1 MALRG
6 YRARWIV
13 DGIGGPTHPG
23 VVLIDDERIV
33 DVVGPNSAPSDAEIT
48 DLGEAAI
55 LPGLIDAH
63 VHLIWAGA
71 KPNPDISRIAV
82 HHQAP
87 THGGSKEAHMV
98 VIGHS
103 DEGAIGLRGLTQPE
117 TRCAGRPLTDPQAA

>member
-1 MALRG
+1 MRTATGSPTPASGRRGTGVRGEPGGGLMALRG

-13 DGIGGPTHPG
+13 DGTGGPTHPG
-23 VVLIDDERIV
+23 VVLIDDERII

-71 KPNPDISRIAV
+71 KPNP
-82 HHQAP
+82 
-87 THGGSKEAHMV
+87 
-98 VIGHS
+98 
-103 DEGAIGLRGLTQPE
+103 
-117 TRCAGRPLTDPQAA
+117 